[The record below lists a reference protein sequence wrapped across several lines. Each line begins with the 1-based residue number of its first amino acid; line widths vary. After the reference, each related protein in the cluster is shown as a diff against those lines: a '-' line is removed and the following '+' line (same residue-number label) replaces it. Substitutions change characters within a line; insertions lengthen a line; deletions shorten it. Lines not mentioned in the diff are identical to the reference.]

1 MQEHL
6 LDAADQFGGAGI
18 SDRSARPAE
27 RDPRRIARQRPQR
40 LPAHGRKGIERIGH
54 GSSNCFCRLF
64 CVLVFLGLRSCQCG
78 RTLEQ
83 RNRGA
88 ELKTSSAQKAAD
100 SLARFRDRLSL
111 PLIAA
116 PMFLV
121 SGVDLVVAA
130 CRNGVIG
137 AFPTVNCRSPEQL
150 DGWLGDIETQL
161 QRHSDGS
168 GKPAAP
174 ICPNLI
180 VHRSNARLPGDLQVL
195 LRHRPEIVIT
205 SVGSPAPVLA
215 ALHDAGSLVF
225 ADVASIRHA
234 ERAVEAGADGLVLL
248 TAGAGGQTGWLN
260 PFVFVRAVRA
270 FFDGPVV
277 LAGGIGDGHALRAAR
292 VLGCDLAY
300 MGTKFI
306 ATRESMADIRYK
318 EMLVASSADDI
329 LLTSAFTGLQ
339 TNRLPPSI
347 EAAGLD
353 PDNLPLRG
361 AIDIGKDIDIGER
374 ENRPKRWKDIWSAGH
389 SVSGVMEVLSVDEM
403 IARTLAEYRKAIA
416 RVRLG

>member
-1 MQEHL
+1 MESSSLTSTGL
-6 LDAADQFGGAGI
+6 LG
-18 SDRSARPAE
+18 
-27 RDPRRIARQRPQR
+27 
-40 LPAHGRKGIERIGH
+40 
-54 GSSNCFCRLF
+54 
-64 CVLVFLGLRSCQCG
+64 
-78 RTLEQ
+78 
-83 RNRGA
+83 
-88 ELKTSSAQKAAD
+88 
-100 SLARFRDRLSL
+100 RFRDRLSL

-116 PMFLV
+116 PMFLI

-150 DGWLGDIETQL
+150 DVWLGDIVGKL
-161 QRHSDGS
+161 RRHSEQS
-168 GKPAAP
+168 GKPTAP
-174 ICPNLI
+174 ICANLI
-180 VHRSNARLPGDLQVL
+180 VHRSNARLQQDLKVL
-195 LRHRPEIVIT
+195 LRHKPEIVIT
-205 SVGSPAPVLA
+205 SVGSPAAVLA
-215 ALHDAGSLVF
+215 PLHDAGALVF

-234 ERAVEAGADGLVLL
+234 ERAVAAGADGLVLL

-270 FFDGPVV
+270 FFDGPLV
-277 LAGGIGDGHALRAAR
+277 LAGGIADGHALRAAQA
-292 VLGCDLAY
+292 LGCDLAY

-318 EMLVASSADDI
+318 ELLVASTADDV

-339 TNRLPPSI
+339 TNMLRPSI

-361 AIDIGKDIDIGER
+361 AIDIGKDIDIGAR
-374 ENRPKRWKDIWSAGH
+374 ESRPKRWKDIWSAGH
-389 SVSGVMEVLSVDEM
+389 SVSGVTELLSVDELV
-403 IARTLAEYRKAIA
+403 ARTLAEYQTAAA